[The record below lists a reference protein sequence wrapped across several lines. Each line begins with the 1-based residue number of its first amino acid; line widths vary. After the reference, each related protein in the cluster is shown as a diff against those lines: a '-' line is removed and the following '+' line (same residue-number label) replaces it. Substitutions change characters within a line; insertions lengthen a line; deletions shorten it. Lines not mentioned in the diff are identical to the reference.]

1 MDVIDAPAGYAGPS
15 FADLSQAA
23 AAAGVTIP
31 DNPAPAASLMSLDYW
46 QQKAADFQ
54 STLNALDSGWNAA
67 NIALNS
73 PDLLSADPTLADDL
87 RVWLA
92 DFDSKKSALRL
103 TAEAINGGAQMVN
116 SLGGTFQK
124 LNIPGTLGFAPV
136 ALPLAAV
143 GAFAVAAT
151 LIAWGVAA
159 LRGLNE
165 RLGRAQ
171 LLGAL
176 PPDGAAALAQSMAA
190 SDSALAQ
197 AEGTS
202 FSTIATYVKW
212 GGIALALFV
221 AYRAL
226 GGSKMLAGFTGA
238 SDD

>member
-1 MDVIDAPAGYAGPS
+1 MEIIDAPGYGGPS

-23 AAAGVTIP
+23 QAAGVTIP
-31 DNPAPAASLMSLDYW
+31 DNPAASASTFSLDYW

-54 STLNALDSGWNAA
+54 STLNALDSGFYAA

-73 PDLLSADPTLADDL
+73 PEILALDPDLYDYLNA
-87 RVWLA
+87 WLA
-92 DFDSKKSALRL
+92 DFDSKKTALRL

-116 SLGGTFQK
+116 AMGGTFSK
-124 LNIPGTLGFAPV
+124 LNIPGTLGVAPM

-151 LIAWGVAA
+151 LIAWGVTA

-171 LLGAL
+171 LLDKL
-176 PPDGAAALAQSMAA
+176 TPDAAATLAQSMAA
-190 SDSALAQ
+190 SDAALQQ

-202 FSTIATYVKW
+202 FSTVATYVKW

-226 GGSKMLAGFTGA
+226 GGSKMLDRFGDTEVE
-238 SDD
+238 